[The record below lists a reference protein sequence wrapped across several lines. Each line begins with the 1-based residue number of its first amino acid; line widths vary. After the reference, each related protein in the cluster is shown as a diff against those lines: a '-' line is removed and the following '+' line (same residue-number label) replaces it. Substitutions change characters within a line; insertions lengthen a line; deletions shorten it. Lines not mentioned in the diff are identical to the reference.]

1 MRSVTTDA
9 AASTLP
15 RADVRFPS
23 GDSTCAGWLYQPP
36 GAGEP
41 RPAVVLGHGLGAVKE
56 MGLDA
61 YAQRFAQAGYVV
73 LAFDYRHFGESGGEP
88 RQLLDPSRQLDDW
101 AAALAYVRALDEVD
115 ADRVAIFGTSFGG
128 GHVIR
133 VAARDPRVAA
143 AISQCPFTD
152 GLRSS
157 MTVDP
162 KGTLGVTTR
171 ALRDLVA
178 QLRGRPPVRVA
189 LAGDPG
195 TPALMNAPDAREGYL
210 QLVPPGFAHEAGV
223 AARVA
228 LRIPLL
234 RPGASAKDVRCP
246 ILFAVCEQD
255 TVAPAGP
262 TLRYAAQAPSG
273 EIVRYPVGHF
283 DVYAGEPFERAIT
296 DYVAFLQRHVPVAA
310 A

>member
-1 MRSVTTDA
+1 VTTDA
-9 AASTLP
+9 AATTIS
-15 RADVRFPS
+15 RADVRFTS
-23 GDSTCAGWLYQPP
+23 GDTTCAGWLYHPA
-36 GAGEP
+36 GASEGP
-41 RPAVVLGHGLGAVKE
+41 RPAVILGHGLGAVKE

-61 YAQRFAQAGYVV
+61 YARRFAEAGYVC

-101 AAALAYVRALDEVD
+101 AAALAYVRGLDEVD
-115 ADRVAIFGTSFGG
+115 AERVAIFGSSFGG

-152 GLRSS
+152 GRRSAL
-157 MTVDP
+157 TVDL
-162 KGTLGVTTR
+162 KGTLGVTAR
-171 ALRDLVA
+171 ALRDVA
-178 QLRGRPPVRVA
+178 AQVRGRPPVRVA
-189 LAGDPG
+189 VAGDPG
-195 TPALMNAPDAREGYL
+195 TPALMNARDARDGYL
-210 QLVPPGFAHEAGV
+210 KLVPPGSSHEAGV

-246 ILFAVCEQD
+246 ILFAVCERD
-255 TVAPAGP
+255 TVAPPGP
-262 TLRYAAQAPSG
+262 TLTYAARAPRG
-273 EIVRYPVGHF
+273 EIVRYPIGHF
-283 DVYAGEPFERAIT
+283 DIYAGEPFERAVA
-296 DYVAFLQRHVPVAA
+296 DYVDFLQRHVPVAA

>member
-1 MRSVTTDA
+1 MTTDA
-9 AASTLP
+9 AASTIA
-15 RADVRFPS
+15 RADVRFAS
-23 GDSTCAGWLYQPP
+23 GDTTCAGWLYHPAAA
-36 GAGEP
+36 GGEP

-61 YAQRFAQAGYVV
+61 YARRFAQAGYVC

-101 AAALAYVRALDEVD
+101 AAALAYVRGLEEVD
-115 ADRVAIFGTSFGG
+115 ADRVAIFGSSFGG

-143 AISQCPFTD
+143 VISQCPFTD

-162 KGTLGVTTR
+162 KGTLGVTAR
-171 ALRDLVA
+171 AVRDVVA

-210 QLVPPGFAHEAGV
+210 QLVPPGLEHEAGV

-234 RPGASAKDVRCP
+234 RPGASAKKVRCP
-246 ILFAVCEQD
+246 ILFAVCERD

-262 TLRYAAQAPSG
+262 TLKYAAQAPQG

-283 DVYAGEPFERAIT
+283 DVYLGEPFERAVT
-296 DYVAFLQRHVPVAA
+296 DYTAFLQRHVPVAA

>member
-1 MRSVTTDA
+1 MTTDA
-9 AASTLP
+9 AAPDVS

-23 GDSTCAGWLYQPP
+23 GDTTCAGWLYHPP
-36 GAGEP
+36 GAPGGP

-56 MGLDA
+56 MGLDP
-61 YAQRFAQAGYVV
+61 YARRFAEAGYVA
-73 LAFDYRHFGESGGEP
+73 LAFDYRHFGESGGQP

-101 AAALAYVRALDEVD
+101 AAALAYVRGLDEVD
-115 ADRVAIFGTSFGG
+115 AERVAIFGSSFGG

-157 MTVDP
+157 LTVDP
-162 KGTLGVTTR
+162 KGTLGVTAR
-171 ALRDLVA
+171 ALRDVVA
-178 QLRGRPPVRVA
+178 QVRGRAPVRVA

-195 TPALMNAPDAREGYL
+195 TPALMNAPDAKDGYL
-210 QLVPPGFAHEAGV
+210 KLVPPGMEVTNGV

-246 ILFAVCEQD
+246 ILFGVCERD

-262 TLRYAAQAPSG
+262 TLRYAARAPRA
-273 EIVRYPVGHF
+273 EIARYPVGHF
-283 DVYAGEPFERAIT
+283 DVYAGEPFERAVA
-296 DYVAFLQRHVPVAA
+296 DYVDFLQRHVPVAA